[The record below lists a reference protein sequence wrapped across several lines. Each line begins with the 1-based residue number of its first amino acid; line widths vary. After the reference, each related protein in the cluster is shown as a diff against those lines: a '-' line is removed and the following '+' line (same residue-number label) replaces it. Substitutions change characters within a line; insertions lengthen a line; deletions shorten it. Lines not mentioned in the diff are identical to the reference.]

1 MSQKNG
7 TPALDGRRSGA
18 LVGDAIDHRV
28 FNALTE
34 SGQDDSPS
42 NSENLLGSLACASCP
57 LAEVAGVSGASP
69 LGSHLRPYQEKDI
82 ARIQAAIAAGRLR
95 VLYVAPTGSGKMV
108 VAAALIA
115 AAISNDQR
123 ALFLAHRR
131 ELIQQASRN
140 LFKLGV
146 EHGIIQAGFP
156 NRPGERVQVAS
167 IQTLHARAVRT
178 RKIELPPADLVI
190 VDEAHHCPART
201 YRQLIRAYPQAVILG
216 MTATP
221 CRSDGRGLG
230 KCSTSS

>member
-1 MSQKNG
+1 LSG
-7 TPALDGRRSGA
+7 TSSATL
-18 LVGDAIDHRV
+18 
-28 FNALTE
+28 
-34 SGQDDSPS
+34 
-42 NSENLLGSLACASCP
+42 
-57 LAEVAGVSGASP
+57 
-69 LGSHLRPYQEKDI
+69 HLRSYQERGI
-82 ARIQAAIAAGRLR
+82 AQIKAEIAAGRRR

-108 VAAALIA
+108 TAASLIA
-115 AAISNDQR
+115 TAVLR
-123 ALFLAHRR
+123 GERVLFLAHRR

-156 NRPGERVQVAS
+156 SRPGERVQVAS

-178 RKIELPPADLVI
+178 RKIELPPADMVV

-201 YRQLIRAYPQAVILG
+201 YRQLIRAYPEAVILG

-230 KCSTSS
+230 KCSRSS